1 MCALLLFYLGLIL
14 KSSFFNPRPGLKEL
28 LSGEYFMEEMPYTLE
43 IIDRD
48 REVESQ
54 GHLISIRLKVA
65 EEKKSRRA
73 KPAHKEGEAIQFE
86 FNLDSD
92 DCYELAKNMVS
103 CDEGKKWDHV
113 YVPLIIFFLLASSP
127 TFLVGFRIHFV

>member
-1 MCALLLFYLGLIL
+1 
-14 KSSFFNPRPGLKEL
+14 
-28 LSGEYFMEEMPYTLE
+28 MEEMPYTLE

-92 DCYELAKNMVS
+92 DCFELAKNMVS
-103 CDEGKKWDHV
+103 QPDITV
-113 YVPLIIFFLLASSP
+113 SVSF
-127 TFLVGFRIHFV
+127 

>member
-1 MCALLLFYLGLIL
+1 MYQAEQRGEAHFEGVALRRVLHGGDALYHRNCGQ
-14 KSSFFNPRPGLKEL
+14 RQ
-28 LSGEYFMEEMPYTLE
+28 
-43 IIDRD
+43 
-48 REVESQ
+48 EVESQ

-92 DCYELAKNMVS
+92 DCVEVANNMVRNIEVIKAYL
-103 CDEGKKWDHV
+103 DD
-113 YVPLIIFFLLASSP
+113 
-127 TFLVGFRIHFV
+127 